1 MERGNHL
8 QKRLTVTLAHINI
21 SQIFART
28 KVYCSIRAH
37 WANSAVRQH
46 KQLLQFSFLF
56 VLTVVVL
63 FIFFI
68 IDDYLM
74 GSQLVAHLEE
84 NFYTKVDNCVSD
96 LLRGWSRTLSE

>member
-21 SQIFART
+21 SQIVART
-28 KVYCSIRAH
+28 KVYFSINAH
-37 WANSAVRQH
+37 WASSAVRQH

-63 FIFFI
+63 FFFFFI
-68 IDDYLM
+68 IDDPL
-74 GSQLVAHLEE
+74 
-84 NFYTKVDNCVSD
+84 FKSD
-96 LLRGWSRTLSE
+96 LNPDLKILSDWTT